1 MKPNNGKK
9 TKLILTIL
17 ICALITVGVTVG
29 IGCYNYYGYDKY
41 KTDFLD
47 EFFARFIYVKSGQNR
62 TCSKMG
68 L

>member
-29 IGCYNYYGYDKY
+29 IGCYNYYG
-41 KTDFLD
+41 
-47 EFFARFIYVKSGQNR
+47 
-62 TCSKMG
+62 
-68 L
+68 